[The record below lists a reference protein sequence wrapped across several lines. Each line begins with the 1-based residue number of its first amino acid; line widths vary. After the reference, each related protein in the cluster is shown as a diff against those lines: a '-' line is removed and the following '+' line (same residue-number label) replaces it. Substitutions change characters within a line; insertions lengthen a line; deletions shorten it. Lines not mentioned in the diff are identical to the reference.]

1 MKIKHRGVFVSL
13 VAGLLLAYPASADL
27 SIPYE
32 GVPNVEEVEITASDG
47 DTLFADLVLTEKDKT
62 APLVILFHQAGGSA
76 RGEYRTIA
84 PRLIEEGYHVLATD
98 QRSGSDQFGAPNR
111 TVDRAGTSTSYCEA
125 YPDLIGTVAHAKAA
139 GFAGPIFVWGSSYS
153 AGLVINLGVEHR
165 QGITGILSFSTA
177 ASGPMQP
184 CSSNAFVDQLIIPT
198 LALRPLSEMARESSQ
213 TQQEKF
219 KSLGFETYVSDN
231 GVHGSSM
238 LSPWRIES
246 SPEPTW
252 EIVLEFL
259 ARHSAEQTAD

>member
-1 MKIKHRGVFVSL
+1 MADRPDAPAHYGGVG
-13 VAGLLLAYPASADL
+13 AQTE
-27 SIPYE
+27 I
-32 GVPNVEEVEITASDG
+32 EITASDG
-47 DTLFADLVLTEKDKT
+47 NTLFADLIQTKKDKT

-125 YPDLIGTVAHAKAA
+125 YPDLIGTIAHAKAA
-139 GFAGPIFVWGSSYS
+139 GFTGPIFVWGSSYS
-153 AGLVINLGVEHR
+153 AGLVINLGVEHGE
-165 QGITGILSFSTA
+165 GITGILSFSTA
-177 ASGPMQP
+177 AGGPMEP
-184 CSSNAFVDQLIIPT
+184 CTSNALADQLTIPT
-198 LALRPLSEMARESSQ
+198 LALRPLSEMAMESSQ

-219 KSLGFETYVSDN
+219 KSLGFETYVSEN

-238 LSPWRIES
+238 LSPWRIEG

-252 EIVLEFL
+252 EVVLDFL
-259 ARHSAEQTAD
+259 ARHSTVSE